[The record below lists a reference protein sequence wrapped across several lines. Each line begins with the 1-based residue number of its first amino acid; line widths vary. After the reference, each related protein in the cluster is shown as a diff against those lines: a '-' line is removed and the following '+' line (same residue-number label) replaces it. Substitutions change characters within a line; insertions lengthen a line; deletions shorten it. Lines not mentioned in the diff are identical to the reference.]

1 MHAMQ
6 YEITLPADY
15 DMDIIRSRVDRA
27 RTMLDEFDGLGMKT
41 YVIREHGVDGSPVN
55 QYAPFYLWHD
65 EHRMNTFLWDGMF
78 DRIIASFGRPPVQHW
93 TGLAFHEGPAY
104 GAAPQ
109 AASKHTEHVS
119 AETGSPTEFVVRAA
133 EALEEH
139 ARRDGVHSSA
149 LVIDTRHWQLMRYT
163 LWEGTPPKEDEVR
176 YQILHASMPGLGLL
190 RRGRHW

>member
-93 TGLAFHEGPAY
+93 T
-104 GAAPQ
+104 
-109 AASKHTEHVS
+109 

-133 EALEEH
+133 EALKEH